1 MSSDI
6 EICNL
11 ALSRVA
17 VTQAIASFTE
27 RSKEAEQCRVF
38 YSHLRELVLQEFPW
52 PFAESIVALADL
64 GNPAPGWA
72 FRYRYPADCLKIRN
86 IVQPGFRRALSS
98 DMEIPY
104 QIGYDAG
111 GRVIHTDQP
120 EAVCRFTFKVDDST
134 FFDPQFVEALAWRL
148 AMDLALPL
156 ASKPDLQQFAAQQY
170 QMALTLA
177 EGSAFQ
183 ESQSDPEPE
192 SEFVTVR
199 T

>member
-27 RSKEAEQCRVF
+27 RSKEAEQCRVL

-52 PFAESIVALADL
+52 PFAESIVALASL
-64 GNPAPGWA
+64 GSPAPGWA

-120 EAVCRFTFKVDDST
+120 EAVCRFTFRVEDST
-134 FFDPQFVEALAWRL
+134 FFDALFVEALAWRL

-156 ASKPDLQQFAAQQY
+156 TSKPDLQQFAAQQY

>member
-38 YSHLRELVLQEFPW
+38 YSHLREVVLQEFPW

-134 FFDPQFVEALAWRL
+134 FFDPQFVEALSWRL

-199 T
+199 A

>member
-17 VTQAIASFTE
+17 VTKAIVSFTE

-38 YSHLRELVLQEFPW
+38 YAPLRDLVLQAFPW
-52 PFAESIVALADL
+52 PFAESTVALADL
-64 GNPAPGWA
+64 GSPAPGWA
-72 FRYRYPADCLKIRN
+72 YRYRYPANCLKVRN
-86 IVQPGFRRALSS
+86 IVQPGWRRALTI
-98 DMEIPY
+98 DQKIPF

-120 EAVCRFTFKVDDST
+120 EAVCRFTFKVEDST
-134 FFDPQFVEALAWRL
+134 FFDPQFVDMLAWRL

-156 ASKPDLQQFAAQQY
+156 SSKTDLVQFATQQY

-177 EGSAFQ
+177 EGGAFQ
-183 ESQSDPEPE
+183 ESQDDPEPE
-192 SEFVTVR
+192 SEFITVR
-199 T
+199 A

>member
-17 VTQAIASFTE
+17 VTKAIASFTE
-27 RSKEAEQCRVF
+27 RSIEAEQCRVL
-38 YSHLRELVLQEFPW
+38 YPHLRGLVLQEFPW
-52 PFAESIVALADL
+52 PFAESIVALASL
-64 GNPAPGWA
+64 GSPAPGWA

-120 EAVCRFTFKVDDST
+120 EAVCRFTFKVEDST
-134 FFDPQFVEALAWRL
+134 FFDALFVEALAWRL

-156 ASKPDLQQFAAQQY
+156 TSKADLQQFAAQQY

-199 T
+199 A

>member
-38 YSHLRELVLQEFPW
+38 YSHLRELVLREFPW
-52 PFAESIVALADL
+52 PFAESIVALASL
-64 GNPAPGWA
+64 GSPAPGWA

-120 EAVCRFTFKVDDST
+120 EAVCRFTFKVEDST
-134 FFDPQFVEALAWRL
+134 FFDPQFAEALAWRL

-199 T
+199 A

>member
-120 EAVCRFTFKVDDST
+120 EAVCRFTFKVEDST
-134 FFDPQFVEALAWRL
+134 FFDALFVEALAWRL

-156 ASKPDLQQFAAQQY
+156 TSKPDLQQFAAQQY

>member
-17 VTQAIASFTE
+17 VTKAIASFTE
-27 RSKEAEQCRVF
+27 RSIESEQCRVL
-38 YSHLRELVLQEFPW
+38 YPHLREVVLQEFPW
-52 PFAESIVALADL
+52 PFAESIVALASL
-64 GNPAPGWA
+64 GSPAPGWA

-120 EAVCRFTFKVDDST
+120 EAVCRFTFKVEDST
-134 FFDPQFVEALAWRL
+134 FFDALFVEALAWRL

-156 ASKPDLQQFAAQQY
+156 TSKPDLQQFAAQQY